1 MKMQDLFS
9 GCNRAFR
16 SSEPTFETRLLYAQ
30 LANPYDCNC
39 DSKYG
44 YLAGAEECLDSYKP
58 IEELED
64 YINEFEASQ
73 DTLDEY
79 DTSYCQAY
87 KDFIK
92 QEKMKNEGSLE
103 GC

>member
-9 GCNRAFR
+9 GCHRAFR

-44 YLAGAEECLDSYKP
+44 YIDASKELLETYKP

-64 YINEFEASQ
+64 YINQYEIDNSP
-73 DTLDEY
+73 LDEY
-79 DTSYCQAY
+79 DKSYCLAY
-87 KDFIK
+87 RDYIK
-92 QEKMKNEGSLE
+92 QEKTKEVTNE
-103 GC
+103 

>member
-58 IEELED
+58 IEELQS
-64 YINEFEASQ
+64 YIEEYEVENKP
-73 DTLDEY
+73 LDEY
-79 DTSYCQAY
+79 DKSYCLAY
-87 KDFIK
+87 RDYIK
-92 QEKMKNEGSLE
+92 QESLKKESVTNE
-103 GC
+103 